1 MRWKLYLTRA
11 VKGWCLK
18 GRRCSGPRWGSSGEA
33 TLPYPVVQSLEITAK
48 AMGATDFWARR
59 SNSAGS
65 GQPAPHATSSCKPTS
80 WSGLDLTAQGKSTA
94 EESAEGPS
102 IQGRQLGPV
111 HNKGVAGAVGLGS
124 RDNRP
129 TYRGQ
134 VQGGVRERWPRGHS
148 VIRSRE
154 ARRP

>member
-1 MRWKLYLTRA
+1 MVFKRKKVLRAQMRKFLRGHTPLPSCA
-11 VKGWCLK
+11 VL
-18 GRRCSGPRWGSSGEA
+18 RDYS
-33 TLPYPVVQSLEITAK
+33 Q

-59 SNSAGS
+59 SNSTGSCQPDSHAGR
-65 GQPAPHATSSCKPTS
+65 ATSSCKPTS
-80 WSGLDLTAQGKSTA
+80 WSGLDLTFQGKSTA

-102 IQGRQLGPV
+102 IQGRQLG
-111 HNKGVAGAVGLGS
+111 HAHSEGVADVVGLGS
-124 RDNRP
+124 GDSRP

-148 VIRSRE
+148 VISSRE